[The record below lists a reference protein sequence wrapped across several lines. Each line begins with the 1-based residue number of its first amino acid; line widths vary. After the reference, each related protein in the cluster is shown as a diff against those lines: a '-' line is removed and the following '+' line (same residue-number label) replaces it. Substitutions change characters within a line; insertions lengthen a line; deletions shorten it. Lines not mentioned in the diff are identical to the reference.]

1 MKYNSLFTTDGFPDE
16 KRFGK
21 NIFHMLYKE
30 RLAEISKKTAEG
42 EERPP
47 LLLHS
52 CCGPC
57 SSAVITKL
65 APFFKL
71 TVFYYNP
78 NIDTLD
84 EYMRRAACQKKLL
97 DSIQSGGKNFPHPV
111 SYIEE
116 NFDSGPFYEISA
128 GLEEEAEGG
137 ARCEECFKL
146 RLDKTAETASQN
158 GFHFFCTTLTVSPM
172 KNARAINLAGKEAA
186 AKTGCEWLWSDFKK
200 ENGYI
205 LSIELSRKFGLY
217 RQQYCGCIFSKRNI
231 HGKIHE

>member
-1 MKYNSLFTTDGFPDE
+1 MKYNSLFTADGFPDE

-84 EYMRRAACQKKLL
+84 EYMRRAACQNTLRKILTADLFMKYQR
-97 DSIQSGGKNFPHPV
+97 DWRKRRK
-111 SYIEE
+111 
-116 NFDSGPFYEISA
+116 
-128 GLEEEAEGG
+128 EAQG
-137 ARCEECFKL
+137 ARS
-146 RLDKTAETASQN
+146 ASN
-158 GFHFFCTTLTVSPM
+158 C
-172 KNARAINLAGKEAA
+172 A
-186 AKTGCEWLWSDFKK
+186 
-200 ENGYI
+200 
-205 LSIELSRKFGLY
+205 
-217 RQQYCGCIFSKRNI
+217 
-231 HGKIHE
+231 